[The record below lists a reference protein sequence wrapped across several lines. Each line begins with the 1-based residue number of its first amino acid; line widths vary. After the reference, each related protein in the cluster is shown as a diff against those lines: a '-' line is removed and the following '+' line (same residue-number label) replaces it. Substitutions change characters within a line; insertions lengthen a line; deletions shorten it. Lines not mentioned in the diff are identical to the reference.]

1 MASMEALSVTN
12 PVPQPATSRS
22 RRSRAAVLLLVA
34 TLASSLALVPSSPAG
49 AATPPAVSALVS
61 AKAGPLVGDQAADRL
76 DLAAGGRFVAFA
88 SKATNLVPGTTAV
101 RQRIYL
107 RDLWTNALTLVSRTS
122 AGAPN
127 EAHDAH
133 LGSISPDGEWIVLST
148 KEALVP
154 SDVND
159 LVDVYLWR
167 RSTRAIELV
176 SLTNAE
182 QLGNADSGF
191 NLGDARADVS
201 DDGRY
206 VFFTSAATNLT
217 GETDSNGKV
226 DIFRRDRAG
235 INGGTTIRASQDAA
249 VQLNGDSFH
258 LDASGTGRY
267 LVWSTTATNLGG
279 TDTNGTS
286 DVWLRDFSLISLQKV
301 SIGTDADANGGSLY
315 PKVSDDGD
323 LITFES
329 MASDLVAGDTNA
341 KSDVF
346 TRRRSTSTTTRASV
360 GVGGAQLIAGASLP
374 DMTPDGTRVS
384 FATFNQATTS
394 DTNDRVDLFVR
405 EAGVNRLAS
414 SRSDGTQLQQNVTF
428 SSISD
433 DDAGWITTDDGVPAD
448 TNNRNDA
455 YVRTSP
461 FLSTLTSIDVFVSL
475 QLSRFTGAPT
485 TMETLVQER
494 APLLAGQ
501 SPYSFVLSLADAPA
515 FADERAPVVRL
526 YWAYFK
532 RRPDLGG
539 LNFWINRYRNGWR
552 LVDISQ
558 EFAKSSEFRTKYG
571 NTTPEQFVTL
581 VYQNVLEREPE
592 AGGLSFWA
600 NRIRNG
606 TPRGQVMTNFSESS
620 EGRRVIGPRSDV
632 ILLGLG
638 MYGKIPSQALFDAI
652 VAERKAGEVREV
664 AVVYVLG
671 APEYIA
677 TLP

>member
-1 MASMEALSVTN
+1 MEAPSVPN
-12 PVPQPATSRS
+12 PATDLASG
-22 RRSRAAVLLLVA
+22 RRRARAAVLLLA
-34 TLASSLALVPSSPAG
+34 TLASSLALVPSRPAG
-49 AATPPAVSALVS
+49 ASTPQSVSALVS
-61 AKAGPLVGDQAADRL
+61 AAAGPTAGNGAATSL
-76 DLAAGGRFVAFA
+76 DLASDGRFVAFA
-88 SKATNLVPGTTAV
+88 STSTNLVAGTTTAV
-101 RQRIYL
+101 QRIYL
-107 RDLWTNALTLVSRTS
+107 RDLWTNDLTLVSRTS
-122 AGAPN
+122 AGDPN
-127 EAHDAH
+127 QEHAL
-133 LGSISPDGEWIVLST
+133 LGSISPDGEWIVFST
-148 KEALVP
+148 KQALVP
-154 SDVND
+154 TDVNGF
-159 LVDVYLWR
+159 VDVYLWR
-167 RSTRAIELV
+167 RSTKAIELV
-176 SLTNAE
+176 SLTNDE

-206 VFFTSAATNLT
+206 VFFTSAATNLGT
-217 GETDSNGKV
+217 DTDSNGKV

-235 INGGTTIRASQDAA
+235 AGGGTTIRASLDAA
-249 VQLNGDSFH
+249 VQFNGDSFH
-258 LDASGTGRY
+258 LDASATGRY
-267 LVWSTTATNLGG
+267 LVWATLATNVTG
-279 TDTNGTS
+279 TDSNGTS
-286 DVWLRDFSLISLQKV
+286 DIVLRDFNSISLQKV
-301 SIGTDADANGGSLY
+301 SLGLDADANGGSLY

-323 LITFES
+323 LIAFES
-329 MASDLVAGDTNA
+329 SASDLSPADTNA

-346 TRRRSTSTTTRASV
+346 TRRRSTSTTTRMSV
-360 GVGGAQLIAGASLP
+360 GVGFVQLPAGGTRP
-374 DMTPDGTRVS
+374 DLTPDGTRVS
-384 FATFNQATTS
+384 FLTAGSAVATDDNGRTDLYVSEASVNQLVS
-394 DTNDRVDLFVR
+394 FR
-405 EAGVNRLAS
+405 G
-414 SRSDGTQLQQNVTF
+414 DGTQLQQNIVF
-428 SSISD
+428 GSISD
-433 DDAGWITTDDGVPAD
+433 DDAGWISTDASVPAD
-448 TNNRNDA
+448 TNNQSDA

-461 FLSTLTSIDVFVSL
+461 FLSTFTSFDVFVAL
-475 QLSRFTGAPT
+475 HLSRFTGSPT
-485 TMETLVQER
+485 TMDALVQNR

-501 SPYSFVLSLADAPA
+501 SPYTWMLSLADAPT
-515 FADERAPVVRL
+515 FADKRAPVVRL

-558 EFAKSSEFRTKYG
+558 EFAKSSEFKTKYG

-632 ILLGLG
+632 ILLGIG

-652 VAERKAGEVREV
+652 VAERKAGEVREI
-664 AVVYVLG
+664 AVIYLLG

>member
-1 MASMEALSVTN
+1 
-12 PVPQPATSRS
+12 
-22 RRSRAAVLLLVA
+22 
-34 TLASSLALVPSSPAG
+34 
-49 AATPPAVSALVS
+49 
-61 AKAGPLVGDQAADRL
+61 
-76 DLAAGGRFVAFA
+76 
-88 SKATNLVPGTTAV
+88 
-101 RQRIYL
+101 
-107 RDLWTNALTLVSRTS
+107 
-122 AGAPN
+122 
-127 EAHDAH
+127 
-133 LGSISPDGEWIVLST
+133 
-148 KEALVP
+148 
-154 SDVND
+154 
-159 LVDVYLWR
+159 
-167 RSTRAIELV
+167 
-176 SLTNAE
+176 
-182 QLGNADSGF
+182 
-191 NLGDARADVS
+191 
-201 DDGRY
+201 
-206 VFFTSAATNLT
+206 
-217 GETDSNGKV
+217 
-226 DIFRRDRAG
+226 
-235 INGGTTIRASQDAA
+235 
-249 VQLNGDSFH
+249 
-258 LDASGTGRY
+258 
-267 LVWSTTATNLGG
+267 
-279 TDTNGTS
+279 
-286 DVWLRDFSLISLQKV
+286 
-301 SIGTDADANGGSLY
+301 
-315 PKVSDDGD
+315 
-323 LITFES
+323 
-329 MASDLVAGDTNA
+329 
-341 KSDVF
+341 
-346 TRRRSTSTTTRASV
+346 
-360 GVGGAQLIAGASLP
+360 
-374 DMTPDGTRVS
+374 MTPDGTRVS

-475 QLSRFTGAPT
+475 QLSRFTGAPI

-501 SPYSFVLSLADAPA
+501 SPYSFVLSLADAPT
-515 FADERAPVVRL
+515 FADKRAPVVRL

-638 MYGKIPSQALFDAI
+638 MYGKIPSQGLFDAI
-652 VAERKAGEVREV
+652 VAERQAGEVREV
-664 AVVYVLG
+664 AVVYLLG